1 MIIRPTLAC
10 PRKMERTRDWLR
22 RLSGFLLNCSGVP
35 VPPYYTPELKCWRQG
50 GATGSGT
57 ADTAWSLEAPPFR
70 CGRALANRFCLNP
83 PAIALPG
90 PVDCGFVVTVITLLA
105 KQPVPPPAVAARI
118 LARVP
123 H

>member
-50 GATGSGT
+50 ARQ
-57 ADTAWSLEAPPFR
+57 APER
-70 CGRALANRFCLNP
+70 Q
-83 PAIALPG
+83 ILPG
-90 PVDCGFVVTVITLLA
+90 PWKLHRSD
-105 KQPVPPPAVAARI
+105 VAA
-118 LARVP
+118 LLQTDSA
-123 H
+123 